1 MYLMTKKILRFFLNK
16 YFLTALAFIV
26 WLVFFDSNNILNGL
40 KVKDKL
46 NDLKKQKQFYMNEI
60 KQDSILTRKLLS
72 DTIELE
78 KFARERYLMKKD
90 NEDVYLIIDSTV
102 DLHQ

>member
-1 MYLMTKKILRFFLNK
+1 MLKKILNFFINK
-16 YFLTALAFIV
+16 YFLTTLAFIV
-26 WLVFFDSNNILNGL
+26 WLVFFDSNNIVERL

-46 NDLKKQKQFYMNEI
+46 NDLKKEKKFYLDEI
-60 KQDSILTRKLLS
+60 KHDSILTQKLLS

-90 NEDVYLIIDSTV
+90 NEDIYLILDTTE

>member
-1 MYLMTKKILRFFLNK
+1 MFKKVLRFFINK

>member
-1 MYLMTKKILRFFLNK
+1 MTKKILRFFLNK

-26 WLVFFDSNNILNGL
+26 WLVFFDSNNILNRI

-46 NDLKKQKQFYMNEI
+46 NDLKRQKQFYINEI
-60 KQDSILTRKLLS
+60 KHDSILTQKLLN
-72 DTIELE
+72 DTVELE

-90 NEDVYLIIDSTV
+90 NEDVFLIRDTTAG
-102 DLHQ
+102 QRQ